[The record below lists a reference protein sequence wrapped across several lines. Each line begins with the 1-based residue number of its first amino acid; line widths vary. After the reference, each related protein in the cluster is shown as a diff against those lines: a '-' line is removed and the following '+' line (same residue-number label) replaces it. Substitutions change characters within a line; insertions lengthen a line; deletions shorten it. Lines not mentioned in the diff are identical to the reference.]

1 LNTLKEKEEQ
11 LRKVRDRLRDEIQHL
26 RQSWPGKAQAIDAR
40 VAYLQAQAKEL
51 KAVRRQLAEIEKQA
65 QQYRDLALTSV
76 NGANLEKNKY
86 VNALN
91 QIREITTEVTASGQ
105 SSNLLARQNRLSED
119 QKKLA
124 LLVKNL
130 TSTKEALGNLAQARQ
145 RLEKALLGARFPD
158 VQAVQAALL
167 EADKYQELKTVVQ
180 TCDQAFQTNQVK
192 LKADRM
198 QKLRAPEFVL
208 PDLEALTEKARAQAE
223 ILREKQAELAKV
235 QEQLEAV
242 EAAVSDLQTATAHY
256 LESIQDSATLITF
269 ANLARG
275 EEGSALRAP
284 LATWV
289 LLDRFEEVLSA
300 ANPHL
305 RKISGGRY
313 QLSRSDSESSRRRNQ
328 ALSLAVTDNSSDKVR
343 EISALSGGEL
353 FYCSLSLALGLSE
366 VVTAEA
372 GGIEISSMFIDEG
385 FGTLDTSKRELVMEA
400 LKNTSTSGRTVGLI
414 SHVDTLR
421 GEIADQIQVIAAKD
435 KGSTLRIIGN

>member
-1 LNTLKEKEEQ
+1 
-11 LRKVRDRLRDEIQHL
+11 
-26 RQSWPGKAQAIDAR
+26 
-40 VAYLQAQAKEL
+40 
-51 KAVRRQLAEIEKQA
+51 
-65 QQYRDLALTSV
+65 
-76 NGANLEKNKY
+76 
-86 VNALN
+86 
-91 QIREITTEVTASGQ
+91 
-105 SSNLLARQNRLSED
+105 
-119 QKKLA
+119 
-124 LLVKNL
+124 
-130 TSTKEALGNLAQARQ
+130 
-145 RLEKALLGARFPD
+145 
-158 VQAVQAALL
+158 
-167 EADKYQELKTVVQ
+167 
-180 TCDQAFQTNQVK
+180 
-192 LKADRM
+192 M
-198 QKLRAPEFVL
+198 QKLRAPDFVL
-208 PDLEALTEKARAQAE
+208 PDLGALTEKATAQAE
-223 ILREKQAELAKV
+223 IFQQKQTELAKV
-235 QEQLEAV
+235 QEQLHAV
-242 EAAVSDLQTATAHY
+242 EAAVSDLQTDAAHY
-256 LESIQDSATLITF
+256 LESIQDSATLIAF

-305 RKISGGRY
+305 GKISGGRY

-353 FYCSLSLALGLSE
+353 FYCSLSLALGLAE